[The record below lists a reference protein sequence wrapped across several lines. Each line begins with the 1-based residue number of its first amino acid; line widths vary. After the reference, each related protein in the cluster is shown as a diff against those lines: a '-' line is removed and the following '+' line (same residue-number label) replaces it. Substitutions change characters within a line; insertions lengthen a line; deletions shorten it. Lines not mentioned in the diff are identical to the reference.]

1 MLTPGAFEDRR
12 SMSSRLA
19 VLRGLT
25 IICVSLLAVGFWI
38 LQVVQHAKYDE
49 MALNN
54 RMRTIPLL
62 APRGIMFD
70 RNDRP
75 LVVNEP
81 SYSISIVRE
90 RSRDL
95 NKAIRLLA
103 EATHVDE
110 GYIREIVDRHRRDP
124 IFRPI
129 TIIDNASLPQLSAV
143 LARQLELP
151 EVVWRPAP
159 RRNYP
164 PMASHLF
171 GYVSEIQEA
180 QIDRPEYA
188 GLEAGAI
195 VGQAGVEKVYNAQLM
210 GQDGDRFVVVTS
222 TGREIQE
229 YPERQPTDGKRI
241 QLTIDYD
248 LQHALEEGFHELKF
262 AGAAAILDPNTGEML
277 AMTSL
282 PAYDPNDFAMG
293 IEGKKW
299 AELNADPLKPLDNR
313 LIRGRY
319 SPGSTFKILIA
330 VTALSERVITPD
342 FQVFC
347 PGSKTFYGRSFQ
359 CWKKGGHGTVDLRHA
374 IEQSCNVYFYTVG
387 NMLKIDTIHAYAEKL
402 GLVGKTGIDLPG
414 EIESLVPS
422 TEWSQRERH
431 QPWYPGET
439 VSVSIGQGAVSV
451 TPLSLA
457 TMMATVANG
466 GTLITPHVVRAVDD
480 NGTWKRIP
488 TPAPKS
494 KIDIKP
500 QVLQAVRDGLWL
512 VVNGAGTGGK
522 AKIDGYDVSGKTGT
536 AQVISLSGGRAAA
549 GRTTKD
555 LRDHGWFLFFAPRD
569 HPKIAGVIFAE
580 HGLHGASAAPIAKYV
595 METFFAKE
603 EGRPLPEWPKP
614 IPTAI
619 GTPDVPEEPRNPPF
633 ETVNPAPPAGRG
645 RGDNPA
651 PGSPAAGSGRSGT
664 GRGASR

>member
-1 MLTPGAFEDRR
+1 MMTPGAFEDRR
-12 SMSSRLA
+12 SITTRLA
-19 VLRGLT
+19 VLRGFA
-25 IICVSLLAVGFWI
+25 IICVGLLAVGFWV
-38 LQVVQHAKYDE
+38 LQVVQHAKFDE
-49 MALNN
+49 MATNN
-54 RMRTIPLL
+54 RMRTIPLR
-62 APRGIMFD
+62 APRGVLFD

-75 LVVNEP
+75 LVINEP
-81 SYSISIVRE
+81 TQSISIVRE
-90 RSRDL
+90 RTRDL
-95 NKAIRLLA
+95 KQTIRLLSA
-103 EATHVDE
+103 AINVDE
-110 GYIREIVDRHRRDP
+110 QSIREIVDRHRRDP

-129 TIIDNASLPQLSAV
+129 TIVEHATPAQVASV
-143 LARQLELP
+143 RARELELP
-151 EVVWRPAP
+151 EVEVTPTPTRV
-159 RRNYP
+159 YP

-188 GLEAGAI
+188 GLESGAI

-210 GQDGDRFVVVTS
+210 GQDGDKMVVVTS
-222 TGREIQE
+222 TGREVQDLGMRD
-229 YPERQPTDGKRI
+229 PLDGKRL

-248 LQHALEEGFHELKF
+248 VQRALEQGFHELNF
-262 AGAAAILDPNTGEML
+262 AGAAAILEPNTGEML

-282 PAYDPNDFAMG
+282 PSYDPNDFAIG

-299 AELNADPLKPLDNR
+299 AELNADPLKPLDDR

-319 SPGSTFKILIA
+319 SPGSTFKILMA
-330 VTALSERVITPD
+330 VTALSEHVITPD
-342 FQVFC
+342 FKVFC

-359 CWKKGGHGTVDLRHA
+359 CWKKGGHGVVDLRHA

-387 NMLKIDTIHAYAEKL
+387 DMLKIDTIHKYAEKL

-414 EIESLVPS
+414 ELESLVPS

-439 VSVSIGQGAVSV
+439 ISVSIGQGAVSV
-451 TPLSLA
+451 TPLALA

-466 GTLITPHVVRAVDD
+466 GTLVTPHVVRAVDD

-569 HPKIAGVIFAE
+569 NPKIAGVVFAE
-580 HGLHGASAAPIAKYV
+580 HGVHGASAAPIAKYV
-595 METFFAKE
+595 METFFAKQ
-603 EGRPLPEWPKP
+603 EGRPLPEWPKA
-614 IPTAI
+614 IPTVV
-619 GTPDVPEEPRNPPF
+619 GTPDVPEEPRNAPF
-633 ETVNPAPPAGRG
+633 EPVTPTAPGRG
-645 RGDNPA
+645 RGENPA
-651 PGSPAAGSGRSGT
+651 PAPTGAGTGRSGT